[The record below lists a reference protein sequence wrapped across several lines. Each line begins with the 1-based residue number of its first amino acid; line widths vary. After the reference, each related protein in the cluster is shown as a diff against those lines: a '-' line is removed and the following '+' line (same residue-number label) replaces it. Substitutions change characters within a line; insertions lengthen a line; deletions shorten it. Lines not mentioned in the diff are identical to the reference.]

1 MHYVRGILPDE
12 GFQMKLCDFEENKL
26 IERIAEESS
35 SSDVLV
41 GIGDDAAV
49 IKTSGKKMVLTADV
63 LVEEN
68 HFSRKWFSP
77 KQIGMKCVEAN
88 VSDIGSMGASPKYML
103 VSLVLPK
110 ETEVEF
116 LDELYKGI
124 HSARKKY
131 GVDLVG
137 GNMSNGDQIVV
148 DVFVA
153 GETDLDRLPLRS
165 NALPGDYI
173 VVSRHVGG
181 SHAGWNLFKKDVEGF
196 EEVKKMYLEPKAHL
210 DWGIKHAQIVNAMED
225 VSDGV
230 ASEVRNIC
238 LASGLGAVI
247 DYEKIPALPL
257 VEKACNAMKTD
268 ARDFALFGG
277 EDYALVATVSE
288 KNLDK
293 ADGTVIGRIIEGKD
307 IILEK
312 DGKRKK
318 LSLFGWDHFQ
328 NK

>member
-1 MHYVRGILPDE
+1 
-12 GFQMKLCDFEENKL
+12 MKLCDLEENRL

-49 IKTSGKKMVLTADV
+49 VKTSGKKMVFTADV
-63 LVEEN
+63 LVEGN
-68 HFSRKWFSP
+68 HFSCEWFSP
-77 KQIGMKCVEAN
+77 EQIGMKCVEAN
-88 VSDIGSMGASPKYML
+88 VSDIGAMGASPKYML

-110 ETEVEF
+110 ETEVDF
-116 LDELYKGI
+116 LDELYRGI

-137 GNMSNGDQIVV
+137 GNMSSGEQVVV

-153 GETDLDRLPLRS
+153 GETDLDRIPLRS
-165 NALPGDYI
+165 HAQQGDYI
-173 VVSRHVGG
+173 VASRHVGG
-181 SHAGWNLFKKDVEGF
+181 SHAGWNLFKKNVEGF
-196 EEVKKMYLEPKAHL
+196 DEVKQMYLEPKAHV
-210 DWGIKHAQIVNAMED
+210 DWGVKHALAVNAMED

-238 LASGLGAVI
+238 LASKCGAVI
-247 DYEKIPALPL
+247 DFEKIPVLSG
-257 VEKACNAMKTD
+257 VEKACTALKMD

-288 KNLDK
+288 ENLDK
-293 ADGTVIGRIIEGKD
+293 VDGTVIGRIVEGKELV
-307 IILEK
+307 LER
-312 DGKRKK
+312 DGKHEK
-318 LSLFGWDHFQ
+318 LSRFGWDHFQ